1 MSTRTHPTRGRVV
14 TTSLAALTTV
24 LLTAG
29 PAFADN
35 PIGDAE
41 GEDPGSSLGLVKT
54 LLLYVG
60 IPVASAL
67 VIFLV
72 VWLPGAVSA
81 NRYRPAKGWH
91 AAPVWFAGPADPVAA
106 VQGAELGDVVRGGA
120 RGDW

>member
-14 TTSLAALTTV
+14 ATSLAALTTV

-35 PIGDAE
+35 PIGPAE
-41 GEDPGSSLGLVKT
+41 GEDPGDSLGLVKT

-60 IPVASAL
+60 VPVVSAL
-67 VIFLV
+67 VIFAV
-72 VWLPGAVSA
+72 VWLPGAVNA

-91 AAPVWFAGPADPVAA
+91 AAPVWFAGPPAPVEA
-106 VQGAELGDVVRGGA
+106 VQSAELGDVVRGGA